1 MKKSKFSLQSIQRLG
16 RQCAWW
22 TYPPLPYAY
31 QNRTVPPST
40 FSKGPW
46 SQRWGA
52 NMRKLIFRIPFPKK
66 WLPSSGLSAWYLSL
80 VPSLCFCSC
89 GGFYINKM
97 RQGPRTCQGNLL
109 IKALG
114 QNVKT
119 SASAELISV
128 LSAYLTWEFWENTQI
143 PFLSLPLPSLTCH
156 RITEW

>member
-1 MKKSKFSLQSIQRLG
+1 MCTENISSSSLCIPEEQNCAPLNFFQRSLKSMLG
-16 RQCAWW
+16 SKYEK
-22 TYPPLPYAY
+22 TNISDPLPH
-31 QNRTVPPST
+31 
-40 FSKGPW
+40 
-46 SQRWGA
+46 
-52 NMRKLIFRIPFPKK
+52 IKK

-80 VPSLCFCSC
+80 VPKHRNSLCFCSC

-97 RQGPRTCQGNLL
+97 RQGPRTCQSNLL

-128 LSAYLTWEFWENTQI
+128 LLAYLTWEFWENTQI